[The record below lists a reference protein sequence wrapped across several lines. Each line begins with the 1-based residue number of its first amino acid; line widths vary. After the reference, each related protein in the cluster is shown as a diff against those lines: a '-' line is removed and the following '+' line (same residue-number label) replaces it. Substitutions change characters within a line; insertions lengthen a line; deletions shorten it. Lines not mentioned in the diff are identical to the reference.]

1 MERDPGLLRAAA
13 LVMLLV
19 LILGAG
25 ASASSSATTTITG
38 TILPKNPIT
47 VAFTGTP
54 LSGCAPL
61 KVRFTD
67 LSTSSPPAGK
77 IRYREWT
84 FFLTGTLVPVGRI
97 AGTGNSQRNPS
108 YTFKCPGVYDVNLTV
123 CDRTDCSGYN
133 NSLKKVAYICAGGPD
148 YPARIDGMRALVI
161 SSGLD
166 TLPEKWFFDPEDLLI
181 ELDAAKAEFLE
192 PGCSSDRIVQ
202 HLDRF
207 LTDLRYVQSLY
218 RLNAGQKA
226 AVKYLRKEATGIIDT
241 LSACPSCPV
250 GPVTCGS
257 LTC

>member
-25 ASASSSATTTITG
+25 ASASSSATTIITG

-84 FFLTGTLVPVGRI
+84 FFLTGTLSPIGI
-97 AGTGNSQRNPS
+97 ISGTGNSQKNPS
-108 YTFKCPGVYDVNLTV
+108 YTFRCPGIYDVNLKV
-123 CDRTDCSGYN
+123 CDKTDCSGYN
-133 NSLKKVAYICAGGPD
+133 NSLKKVAFICVGGPN

-161 SSGLD
+161 TNRLD
-166 TLPEKWFFDPEDLLI
+166 RLPRKWFFDPADLLRH
-181 ELDAAKAEFLE
+181 LDNAKAELAK
-192 PGCSSDRIVQ
+192 PGCSTGRAVQ
-202 HLDRF
+202 QLNSF
-207 LTDLRYVQSLY
+207 AVDLRLVQWLY
-218 RLNAGQKA
+218 RLDASQKA
-226 AVKYLRKEATGIIDT
+226 AVKA
-241 LSACPSCPV
+241 LSSQAGELTSALGSCTTCPP
-250 GPVTCGS
+250 PMVTCGS